1 MSENSDHKHE
11 LPPRPSFDRFWGEA
25 IVTDE
30 VREALA
36 ATEVRRGVG
45 KPVPVILEAVWGR
58 NISELARFVE
68 DVTGIQPSRD
78 AQTDRFI
85 RVELTQAQIEKL
97 RQEEEKNR
105 QAFNKPY
112 LLFKIWYDKPFAPQ
126 SAEPSVAPAPPQ
138 VEYLPGIDYEKL
150 RSFKNLTC
158 IKALAAQRLF
168 DARGQGVHWA
178 VIDTGIDVNHPWW
191 KNQTWDETTNQDF
204 SGENTT
210 EDLVGHGT
218 HVAGVIKLVAP
229 EVTLHNYKA
238 VAKAGGSSFS
248 LIKAMYHVRMENMK
262 AGYIKIQGANLSI
275 GGPVPVKSYGCG
287 WSPEC
292 QEANALVNSGVVVC
306 AAASNDGYKILTTI
320 TDENELEYFSTYL
333 PMGITDPGNA
343 EEVITVGSTHSEF
356 PHRYGPSYFSSKGP
370 TGDGRFKPDVLAPG
384 EKIYSAWPGTKEI
397 KSLDDLVALSGTSMA
412 TAHVSGAVAQFL
424 SAKPE
429 FIGLPRQVKQLLMRT
444 CVDLNRDRNFQG
456 SGLIDVL
463 HFIQSA

>member
-1 MSENSDHKHE
+1 MSDPTYTHE
-11 LPPRPSFDRFWGEA
+11 PPPKPDFDRYWGES

-36 ATEVRRGVG
+36 ATEVKRGLG
-45 KPVPVILEAVWGR
+45 KPVPVILETVWGKS
-58 NISELARFVE
+58 ISDLAQFVE
-68 DVTGIQPSRD
+68 EVTGIQPSRE

-85 RVELTQAQIEKL
+85 QVDLTHQQIEAL
-97 RQEEEKNR
+97 RQAEETNR
-105 QAFNKPY
+105 EALSRPNI
-112 LLFKIWYDKPFAPQ
+112 LFKIWYDKPFTPQ
-126 SAEPSVAPAPPQ
+126 SSNPPEGPVKPQ
-138 VEYLPGIDYEKL
+138 AEYLPGIDYEQL

-158 IKALAAQRLF
+158 IKALAAQRMF
-168 DARGQGVHWA
+168 DAHGQGIHWA

-191 KNQTWDETTNQDF
+191 KNQTWDDTTNQDF

-218 HVAGVIKLVAP
+218 HVAGVIKLIAP

-238 VAKAGGSSFS
+238 IAKTGGSSFS
-248 LIKAMYHVRMENMK
+248 LIKAMYHVRMENIK
-262 AGYIKIQGANLSI
+262 AGFAKIQGANLSV
-275 GGPVPVKSYGCG
+275 GGSVPVKSYGCG

-320 TDENELEYFSTYL
+320 TDENELEYFSTYMT
-333 PMGITDPGNA
+333 MGITDPGNA
-343 EEVITVGSTHSEF
+343 DEVITVGSTHSEF

-397 KSLDDLVALSGTSMA
+397 KNLDSLVALSGTSMA

-424 SAKPE
+424 SVKPE
-429 FIGLPRQVKQLLMRT
+429 FIGLARQVKKMLMDT

-463 HFIQSA
+463 HFIQTA